1 MAPVLVGPMIRYT
14 RHMHQLSSGRVD
26 GVRIA
31 YERSGSGF
39 PVLLLHGWPQTRRM
53 WRHVAPALARRFTVV
68 TADLRGYG
76 DSDPAD
82 DPDAY
87 DKRTMAEDMLAL
99 MDELGFPRFLA
110 VGHDRG
116 ARAVRRMAADH
127 PDRLVG
133 GCLLD
138 IMPMEWVFNQGE
150 DGYAR
155 RYYHWYFFLQRGL
168 AEAVVAAAPRAIA
181 LHQFAGARVSLD
193 GTDVEHYVEM
203 FSRPHSIQAT
213 LGDYRTAFEVDRPRW
228 EAALAEDE
236 RIAVPL
242 QILWG
247 GAGNLRDAPILDEWR
262 RRAEDVRGQ
271 AIEGSAHYIPE
282 EQPDQVVRAIVE
294 FADELGL
301 P

>member
-1 MAPVLVGPMIRYT
+1 MGYTPPM
-14 RHMHQLSSGRVD
+14 HELSSGRVD

-53 WRHVAPALARRFTVV
+53 WRHVGPALARRFTVV

-76 DSDPAD
+76 DSDPAP
-82 DPDAY
+82 DPNAY

-99 MDELGFPRFLA
+99 MDELGFGERLLA

-133 GCLLD
+133 ASLLD
-138 IMPMEWVFNQGE
+138 IMPMEWVFNQGK

-155 RYYHWYFFLQRGL
+155 RYYHWYFFLQREL
-168 AEAVVAAAPRAIA
+168 AEEVVSAAPRAIA
-181 LHQFAGARVSLD
+181 LNQFARSHVPLD
-193 GTDVEHYVEM
+193 PADVEHYVET
-203 FSRPHSIQAT
+203 FSRPHSIRAT
-213 LGDYRTAFEVDRPRW
+213 LGDYRTAFDVDRPRW
-228 EAALAEDE
+228 EAELAQGR
-236 RIAVPL
+236 RITVPL

-247 GAGNLRDAPILDEWR
+247 GAGNLRDAPVLDEWR
-262 RRAEDVRGQ
+262 QRAADVRGR

-282 EQPDQVVRAIVE
+282 EQPEQVIRAIEE
-294 FADELGL
+294 FAAELGL